1 MSDVPQGQTGWTA
14 PASSHVERVATTV
27 TTSSTFAPAQPA
39 QPARHTPPPPMQQ
52 DHASMSRLG
61 EHRRGDD
68 DAGYDEVEEQRG
80 PSDYALLRLA
90 PAQTTTV
97 VTTTTTTTTHF
108 APIRLPKSAPIQA
121 TRSSFS
127 APSAGAPLSPRA
139 AVYDFYERAEGQSSS
154 SSSAAAAGKAL
165 LLDRR
170 MYPLS
175 QARWPDAFKQWHLTL
190 GAMKATFS
198 EDGADV
204 PLGRPRASTSHAH
217 LDEGGAPNAIEHTRR
232 YSAVSMQEPSP
243 PTGRGSGD
251 DSRGSA
257 YRLDANP
264 FSASEGDRR
273 MNHGHGHV
281 SPGPPRKR
289 PRIQT
294 PPPGGSS
301 ANLHLHAPAAAAAPR
316 RLSLQQN
323 YLSNAGAPA
332 ALPSPNQSPPS
343 PVPTSGGEEEQ
354 EMKDGEE
361 EEEAPHIA
369 AVSAAHAQQFDFG
382 TGAALSGL
390 LSLPDLVQT
399 FSQLPD
405 AMQSYLLFQ
414 LLRRSSVPVLQLI
427 NQIVEPAL
435 RRDFLSDLPPEL
447 GTIILG
453 HLDARDLCRSSLV
466 CKTWRR
472 MIDGEWRVWKDKLVS
487 SGLWVGDGSDERE
500 AREAAT
506 GKKEDLF
513 LRRWEAGVWDEHRRT
528 SWTGKV
534 EPVSLYYSGAAEP
547 REESVSYR
555 LASPSS
561 SRSASPAPSNHFAH
575 PFKLLYR
582 ARVITR
588 RNWAQ
593 GTPAR
598 LVFQSSNLSASQQ
611 QQQAQPPPA
620 QQAGANQPPPA
631 PAANNH
637 VVTCLQFDS
646 QKIVSASDDHS
657 ISVFDTQ
664 TGRRRADLVGHDGGV
679 WAMQYVGNVLVSGS
693 TDKSVRVW
701 DLKTGRC
708 SHVFVGHKSTVRC
721 LQVVEPENINPDPA
735 GDPIWEPAYPLI
747 VTGSRDWS
755 LRVWKLPMPNRDPDY
770 SPPPYDYDAT
780 EIDVSDNPY
789 HLRHLTGHE
798 HAVRALSAHGRTL
811 VSGSYDMMVRVWD
824 ILTGECRH
832 ILRGHTQKVYSV
844 VYDSIRKQCA
854 SGSMDGTVRLWSTE
868 TGECRA
874 VLEGHTSLV
883 GLLGLTHRNLV
894 SAAAD
899 WTLRIWDPETGAC
912 RHTLAAHGGA
922 ITCFQQD
929 EHKVI
934 SGSDGTLKMWD
945 VRTGALVRDLITNLT
960 GVWQVAADRR
970 YCVAA
975 VSRGGRSE
983 YEILDFGAV
992 DPPATSATM
1001 SPAVKTEDVD
1011 DNVPAASFPGRF
1023 TDARSQNR
1031 AQETPDAGRSTAV
1044 PSAPRLPALAFQPT
1058 TTTAVLASHT
1068 PVLSGAGTPSRSTST
1083 HRAVRRMSNSR
1094 DLHAQASNSAGSA
1107 DAGPSTSRSS
1117 RPAGVGADDTVMDES
1132 VAVKEED
1139 VDES

>member
-1 MSDVPQGQTGWTA
+1 MDTPGGQTGWTA
-14 PASSHVERVATTV
+14 PAASHVERVATTV
-27 TTSSTFAPAQPA
+27 ATSSTHAPAQPA
-39 QPARHTPPPPMQQ
+39 PHTPPHRG
-52 DHASMSRLG
+52 HASSSTDFD
-61 EHRRGDD
+61 HGDGPH
-68 DAGYDEVEEQRG
+68 AVRELQQG

-108 APIRLPKSAPIQA
+108 APIRLPKSAPIRP

-127 APSAGAPLSPRA
+127 APSVAPTSPRA
-139 AVYDFYERAEGQSSS
+139 AVYEFYDRSEG
-154 SSSAAAAGKAL
+154 SSSAAAGAL
-165 LLDRR
+165 PLDRR

-175 QARWPDAFKQWHLTL
+175 QARWPDTLKQWDLSL
-190 GAMKATFS
+190 GAMKATFAENGS
-198 EDGADV
+198 LDMPVDEPRSFASHPRTDANHD
-204 PLGRPRASTSHAH
+204 LGSNT
-217 LDEGGAPNAIEHTRR
+217 IEQGRR
-232 YSAVSMQEPSP
+232 YSAASIQGTSSP
-243 PTGRGSGD
+243 PARGDACDLASTAYRVGIDQLGNTEGD
-251 DSRGSA
+251 GSA
-257 YRLDANP
+257 RFTSDTNGHRLP
-264 FSASEGDRR
+264 
-273 MNHGHGHV
+273 

-289 PRIQT
+289 QRVET
-294 PPPGGSS
+294 PPLAISY
-301 ANLHLHAPAAAAAPR
+301 ANLHAPAPAPAAR
-316 RLSLQQN
+316 RASLQQN
-323 YLSNAGAPA
+323 YLNAPGGPP

-343 PVPTSGGEEEQ
+343 PVPTSGGEDEPD
-354 EMKDGEE
+354 MKDD
-361 EEEAPHIA
+361 A
-369 AVSAAHAQQFDFG
+369 AAALSAAHAQQFDFG
-382 TGAALSGL
+382 SGAALSGL
-390 LSLPDLVQT
+390 LSLPDLVHT
-399 FSQLPD
+399 FSQLPN

-414 LLRRSSVPVLQLI
+414 LLRRSSIPVLQMI

-472 MIDGEWRVWKDKLVS
+472 MIDGEWRVWKDKLVAS
-487 SGLWVGDGSDERE
+487 DLWVGDGSDEQE

-506 GKKEDLF
+506 GKKENLF
-513 LRRWEAGVWDEHRRT
+513 VRRWEAGVWDEQRRT

-534 EPVSLYYSGAAEP
+534 EPVSLYRSGPVEP
-547 REESVSYR
+547 REESVSHR

-561 SRSASPAPSNHFAH
+561 SRSASPAPSTHFVH

-582 ARVITR
+582 SRVITR

-593 GTPAR
+593 GTPSR
-598 LVFQSSNLSASQQ
+598 LVFQSSALSASQQ
-611 QQQAQPPPA
+611 QATAQAGGNQQPPV
-620 QQAGANQPPPA
+620 
-631 PAANNH
+631 NNH

-646 QKIVSASDDHS
+646 QKVVSASDDHS

-708 SHVFVGHKSTVRC
+708 SHIFVGHKSTVRC
-721 LQVVEPENINPDPA
+721 LQVVEPENINPDPT

-755 LRVWKLPMPNRDPDY
+755 LRIWKLPMPNRDPDY
-770 SPPPYDYDAT
+770 SPPPYDPDAT

-811 VSGSYDMMVRVWD
+811 VSGSYDMEVRVWD
-824 ILTGECRH
+824 ILTGKCRH
-832 ILRGHTQKVYSV
+832 VLRGHTQKVYSV
-844 VYDSIRKQCA
+844 VYDPIRKQCA

-912 RHTLAAHGGA
+912 RHALAAHQGA

-945 VRTGALVRDLITNLT
+945 VRTGAFVRDLISGLT
-960 GVWQVAADRR
+960 GVWQVAADQR

-992 DPPATSATM
+992 DPPVSGS
-1001 SPAVKTEDVD
+1001 SPSPLVKTEDVED
-1011 DNVPAASFPGRF
+1011 HVPAGANAS
-1023 TDARSQNR
+1023 RSTAGAHASTSADR
-1031 AQETPDAGRSTAV
+1031 AQETPGADRSAAV
-1044 PSAPRLPALAFQPT
+1044 PSAPRLPSLAYQ
-1058 TTTAVLASHT
+1058 AVAANISSHT
-1068 PVLSGAGTPSRSTST
+1068 PGLSGAGTPSRSTST

-1094 DLHAQASNSAGSA
+1094 DLHAQASTSTVAMDVDLNTSAANSQA
-1107 DAGPSTSRSS
+1107 DGDVPDEAS
-1117 RPAGVGADDTVMDES
+1117 DDA

-1139 VDES
+1139 QEEESGRLGA